1 MLCVKLS
8 VPNVDI
14 APIPPSGM
22 GIILTFWE
30 SNQMSNNYVT
40 ALLGLMKDHHH
51 LYHQNRAG
59 HHHHYQNIELAVL
72 R

>member
-1 MLCVKLS
+1 MALIEQLMLCVKLS

-22 GIILTFWE
+22 GIIFTFWE

-51 LYHQNRAG
+51 
-59 HHHHYQNIELAVL
+59 
-72 R
+72 